1 MLPSRFSLSN
11 GVDGDITWPLRGL
24 NVRDDDDQLVIG
36 IDFGTTFSGVAW
48 ATPESFEADQ
58 INLISAWPGTGREEG
73 KAPTELLYEDGK
85 LMWGYNIPGGADTV
99 RGFKL
104 LLLHDED
111 LTEDIKSS
119 EFFLR
124 ARRMMRDTRK
134 TAVGLIADYLRAL
147 WKHTLDTISKALGDF
162 VVDGLRFHVVITV
175 PAIWKAYARQGMRDA
190 ANTAGILRP
199 RRVGETTLSFVPEP
213 EAAALSALCERGRR
227 IKKGDVYVI
236 CDAGG
241 GTVDLISYE
250 IKDTNPIAMREAV
263 EGRGGLCGGLLIDE
277 AFEAICKRRLGR
289 RWDNLS
295 KKGINDV
302 MRGEWEQ
309 YIKPQFR
316 LGSTHGDWIVGIPA
330 EAFERSNLD
339 DLSKQP
345 YIKQGRIH
353 FRDCDIEQAFTS
365 SFAGIDEL
373 VDKQIEKAKKE
384 SLQVKGIILVGG
396 LGTSPYLYEHQ
407 RDQYSKN
414 RISVLQSSGIKPRT
428 AICRGAI
435 YKGFIHLSESNAS
448 HPGGYDYK
456 SIAVVSTISRISI
469 GKEYWRD
476 FDSSKH
482 LEEDRKW
489 DKNQEKWRADHQMQW
504 FIRKVRSSP
513 PPLPRFYVLRSLSQ
527 GDDVSTKHRV
537 TRNYHKI
544 VDGDF
549 DGDFRVRMYQC
560 EAETPPTRKDVDVK
574 PFCTI
579 NCTLDVPASELK
591 TFTRSDGKK
600 MKELYYKVEI
610 VPSGAAAEC
619 TVYIDGR
626 KQGSENA
633 SIKFQ

>member
-1 MLPSRFSLSN
+1 MPPQRVSASFN
-11 GVDGDITWPLRGL
+11 GVDGDITWPLQGL
-24 NVRDDDDQLVIG
+24 SMREDDDQLVIG

-58 INLISAWPGTGREEG
+58 INLITAWPGTGREEG
-73 KAPTELLYEDGK
+73 KTPTELLYDEGK
-85 LMWGYNIPGGADTV
+85 IMWGYDIPGGADTV

-104 LLLHDED
+104 LLLRDED
-111 LTEDIKSS
+111 LSEDVKAS

-124 ARRMMRDTRK
+124 ARRMMKDMGK
-134 TAVGLIADYLRAL
+134 TAVGLISDYLTAL
-147 WKHTLDTISKALGDF
+147 WRHTLETINKALGEF

-175 PAIWKAYARQGMRDA
+175 PAIWKAYARQAMRDA
-190 ANTAGILRP
+190 VKSAGILKKRKA
-199 RRVGETTLSFVPEP
+199 GETTLNFVPEP
-213 EAAALSALCERGRR
+213 EAAALSTLCERGRR
-227 IKKGDVYVI
+227 IKKDDVYVI

-277 AFEAICKRRLGR
+277 AFESICKRRLGR

-309 YIKPQFR
+309 YIKPQFKP
-316 LGSTHGDWIVGIPA
+316 GSNHGDWIVGIPA
-330 EAFERSNLD
+330 EAFNRGNLD

-353 FRDCDIEQAFTS
+353 FRDSDIEQAFTA
-365 SFAGIDEL
+365 SFAGIDAL
-373 VDKQIEKAKKE
+373 VDRQIRKAKKE
-384 SLQVKGIILVGG
+384 SLVVKGIILVGG
-396 LGTSPYLYEHQ
+396 LGTSPYLYEHL
-407 RDQYSKN
+407 RN
-414 RISVLQSSGIKPRT
+414 RFTKKKISVLQSSGIRPRT

-435 YKGFIHLSESNAS
+435 YKGFINLSESKPEN
-448 HPGGYDYK
+448 HIGYNYNN
-456 SIAVVSTISRISI
+456 IVVVSTISRISI
-469 GKEYWRD
+469 GISYWED

-489 DKNQEKWRADHQMQW
+489 DDKQQKWRADGRMEW
-504 FIRKVRSSP
+504 FIRK
-513 PPLPRFYVLRSLSQ
+513 
-527 GDDVSTKHRV
+527 GDDVSAKDPVRHDYHRV
-537 TRNYHKI
+537 M
-544 VDGDF
+544 GEDF
-549 DGDFRVRMYQC
+549 DGKFNVQIYQC
-560 EAETPPTRKDVDVK
+560 EADTPPTRKDSTVK
-574 PFCTI
+574 SLCHI
-579 NCTLDVPASELK
+579 KCKLDIPVSQLDIYYGANGA
-591 TFTRSDGKK
+591 R
-600 MKELYYKVEI
+600 MKHVWYDLEM

-626 KQGSENA
+626 KQGSQNA

>member
-1 MLPSRFSLSN
+1 MRMPASRVTSLSASALN
-11 GVDGDITWPLRGL
+11 ALNALNATDGDITWPLQGL
-24 NVRDDDDQLVIG
+24 KISDDGDQLVIG

-48 ATPESFEADQ
+48 ATPEHFEADQ

-73 KAPTELLYEDGK
+73 KAPTELLYDDEK
-85 LMWGYNIPGGADTV
+85 TMWGYSIPGGADTV

-124 ARRMMRDTRK
+124 ARKMLRDTGK
-134 TAVGLIADYLRAL
+134 SPVGLVADYLRAL
-147 WKHTLDTISKALGDF
+147 WQHTIDTINKALGDF

-175 PAIWKAYARQGMRDA
+175 PAIWKAYARQSMQDA
-190 ANTAGILRP
+190 AKSAGILKKRKA
-199 RRVGETTLSFVPEP
+199 GETTLSFVPEP
-213 EAAALSALCERGRR
+213 EAAALATLCERGRR

-250 IKDTNPIAMREAV
+250 IRDTNPIAMREAV

-277 AFEAICKRRLGR
+277 AFEAVCKRRLGR

-295 KKGINDV
+295 KKGVNDV

-316 LGSTHGDWIVGIPA
+316 PGSTHGDWIVGIPA
-330 EAFERSNLD
+330 EAFGRSNLD

-353 FRDCDIEQAFTS
+353 FRE
-365 SFAGIDEL
+365 
-373 VDKQIEKAKKE
+373 
-384 SLQVKGIILVGG
+384 
-396 LGTSPYLYEHQ
+396 
-407 RDQYSKN
+407 
-414 RISVLQSSGIKPRT
+414 RT

-435 YKGFIHLSESNAS
+435 YKGFLHLSESNPNHQGA
-448 HPGGYDYK
+448 YDYK
-456 SIAVVSTISRISI
+456 SIKVVSTISRISI
-469 GKEYWRD
+469 GKMYWAD
-476 FDSSKH
+476 FDESKH

-489 DKNQEKWRADHQMQW
+489 DYNQEKWRADHQMQW
-504 FIRKVRSSP
+504 FIRK
-513 PPLPRFYVLRSLSQ
+513 

-537 TRNYHKI
+537 SHGYHKI
-544 VDGDF
+544 VDRDF
-549 DGDFRVRMYQC
+549 DGNFRVRIYQC
-560 EAETPPTRKDVDVK
+560 EADTPPTRKDLSVK
-574 PFCTI
+574 LLCTI
-579 NCTLDVPASELK
+579 QCSLDVPTSQLK
-591 TFTRSDGKK
+591 TFRCSDGTKK
-600 MKELYYKVEI
+600 KELYYKVEM

-626 KQGSENA
+626 KQGSQNVNIE
-633 SIKFQ
+633 FQ